1 MQRLFNVS
9 ILLILQHARV
19 VMELLR
25 QDLPLFAAKDTT
37 FTEDKIVEIQ
47 GLLGEAEQLPDEVVV
62 DEQTGLTQQFLDLM
76 KTGKEHYEELSYFV
90 RKAFK
95 DKIVVQNILGKDTFS
110 DAKRNQLAFIQ
121 FFRVLNEVQPK
132 YEADLLTVG
141 ATPALLARTA
151 TLYQDIEKANT
162 IQEVF
167 KKQRVQKTAN
177 RIEKV
182 NILYAALRDVEDLAL
197 IVHRDN
203 FEMAKAYI
211 VPRASRN
218 TVVMEEI
225 GSVIFPNTQTT
236 AISSEYL
243 DADSILQLSN
253 LGVVPLRFYVTDQLL
268 DVLPDNAVAVAAGD
282 AINILS
288 REISTGKYGL
298 LIVANMSNDE
308 GRYEAAMVD

>member
-1 MQRLFNVS
+1 
-9 ILLILQHARV
+9 
-19 VMELLR
+19 
-25 QDLPLFAAKDTT
+25 
-37 FTEDKIVEIQ
+37 
-47 GLLGEAEQLPDEVVV
+47 
-62 DEQTGLTQQFLDLM
+62 
-76 KTGKEHYEELSYFV
+76 
-90 RKAFK
+90 
-95 DKIVVQNILGKDTFS
+95 
-110 DAKRNQLAFIQ
+110 
-121 FFRVLNEVQPK
+121 EVQPK

-182 NILYAALRDVEDLAL
+182 NTLYTALRDVEDLAL